1 MSLTALPLPLE
12 RGRAT
17 TLVGAP
23 TTTECLPTH
32 NVLAPADDSPSPW
45 GEGEGRGEGET
56 DQRIDFKRIM
66 LDLPPKILVALGLPP
81 PEINAANAVFSVL
94 FQALA
99 REPVPL
105 FSFIGSRLS
114 TTEYSEDTE
123 REPAAGVGLIPCIP
137 CVPWLIKFWVAP
149 LNHGCFLCRR
159 EQHTSA
165 RIPAFFPR

>member
-32 NVLAPADDSPSPW
+32 NVLAPAEDSPSPQ
-45 GEGEGRGEGET
+45 GEGRGEGET
-56 DQRIDFKRIM
+56 DQRIDFKHMM
-66 LDLPPKILVALGLPP
+66 LDSPPKILVALGLPP

-99 REPVPL
+99 RGPVL
-105 FSFIGSRLS
+105 F
-114 TTEYSEDTE
+114 
-123 REPAAGVGLIPCIP
+123 
-137 CVPWLIKFWVAP
+137 
-149 LNHGCFLCRR
+149 
-159 EQHTSA
+159 
-165 RIPAFFPR
+165 